1 VLIDSKIKSKI
12 KRTSADNITMGYKD
26 EMMKNKAPTNV
37 TSILKTLTTN
47 TVNEPNNTNDEMDD
61 ANVLVVVSKSTINK
75 FRMS

>member
-1 VLIDSKIKSKI
+1 
-12 KRTSADNITMGYKD
+12 MGYKD

-37 TSILKTLTTN
+37 SSILKTVTTN